1 MSSTGKDYFRPRGDI
16 TTVLDLTDR
25 DAQDNTYFP
34 LDTDRSWFH
43 RSDKQ
48 SLQTYPTATSIQ
60 EFTQRG
66 PAQWGQRFSFEIGS
80 LSTTGDLLQ
89 SVMLQ
94 VKLGHWYN
102 PRILY
107 QLYHGEITTD
117 LTTYSEEY
125 WTFCNSLGTCLI
137 EYADFIVNE
146 QRIERITGEWIRV
159 WLTLCSDQGSF
170 YGLSTDAVGSIPVI
184 QLSSQNV
191 LSSAFHPRRPY
202 PIEDGTYYCILP
214 FFFIRTR
221 LAETFPL
228 LSCNEGSVRIDVK
241 LRPFEDMVRRF
252 VGFRR
257 SCADTPL
264 KQSVSWLT
272 TTTPSTV
279 ITSNTMENIP
289 EFRDFRIITTT
300 VLLSQSLRQ
309 KFLRLPF
316 EQLIK
321 NVQIFSFQE
330 PLKYIVSKPN
340 HLTDS
345 VDIQLPLELNHPV
358 VELVWVMRRKGVKVN
373 NEWTNFT
380 PVLERESS
388 WDRITPSWLISAT
401 IRINGSE
408 LITADG
414 DWFREHIARVHRG
427 GYSAYQ
433 AGIYGYSFSRDP
445 EAHQPSGSA
454 NMSRAS
460 SVTLGLRIRTPTIQP
475 LPAGC
480 VFDEEVVGGWEVFV
494 FAVHYQWLRF
504 QNGLCSRM
512 FTD

>member
-34 LDTDRSWFH
+34 LDTDGSWFH
-43 RSDKQ
+43 RSDH
-48 SLQTYPTATSIQ
+48 SRTYPTATSIQ

-107 QLYHGEITTD
+107 QLYHGELTTD
-117 LTTYSEEY
+117 ISVYSEEY
-125 WTFCNSLGTCLI
+125 WTFCNSLGTSLI

-146 QRIERITGEWIRV
+146 HRIERITGEWISV
-159 WLTLCSDQGSF
+159 WLTLCSDQGSL
-170 YGLSTDAVGSIPVI
+170 YGLSTDAVGSVPVTR
-184 QLSSQNV
+184 LSPQEV
-191 LSSAFHPRRPY
+191 LTSAFHPRRPY
-202 PIEDGTYYCILP
+202 PVEDGTYYCILP
-214 FFFIRTR
+214 FFFLRTR
-221 LAETFPL
+221 LAELFPL
-228 LSCNEGSVRIDVK
+228 LSCNEGSVRIDIK

-252 VGFRR
+252 VGHRR
-257 SCADTPL
+257 SCGETPL
-264 KQSVSWLT
+264 NQNVSWVT
-272 TTTPSTV
+272 TGGAPSSV
-279 ITSNTMENIP
+279 VSSMTSEVVP

-300 VLLSQSLRQ
+300 VLLSHNLRQ
-309 KFLRLPF
+309 KFLRMPF
-316 EQLIK
+316 EQLVK

-330 PLKYIVSKPN
+330 PLKYLVSKTN
-340 HLTDS
+340 SLADT
-345 VDIQLPLELNHPV
+345 VDINLPLELNHPV
-358 VELVWVMRRKGVKVN
+358 LELVWVVRRKGVRVN
-373 NEWTNFT
+373 NEWANFT

-388 WDRITPSWLISAT
+388 WDWVVPSWLVSAT
-401 IRINGSE
+401 IRLNGSE
-408 LITADG
+408 IISAEG
-414 DWFREHIARVHRG
+414 DWFREHISRVHRG
-427 GYSAYQ
+427 GYHAYQ

-445 EAHQPSGSA
+445 ESHQPSGSA

-460 SVTLGLRIRTPTIQP
+460 SVTLGLRVRTPAIQP
-475 LPAGC
+475 LPAGS
-480 VFDEEVVGGWEVFV
+480 VFDEETVGGWEVFV